1 MKKNPNNNSDLH
13 LHDDPELIELESM
26 LDELATQN
34 INSVPTGFESR
45 LLDAVSSAI
54 APAPI
59 SIPSS
64 VEHEETDRPNRLWTL
79 RIAAAAVLATGTTI
93 VIVSSQPWANSPAM
107 SQSQMVLT
115 SLEQDFDDYF
125 ALESVDDGNL
135 SEALA
140 EWEIWAQSVGSEM
153 DLSLSEMDWEDSDF
167 EGGAL

>member
-1 MKKNPNNNSDLH
+1 MNNNQHNNPDLH

-26 LDELATQN
+26 LDELATKN
-34 INSVPTGFESR
+34 INSAPSGLESR
-45 LLDAVSSAI
+45 LLDAISSAI

-59 SIPSS
+59 GIPIATNR
-64 VEHEETDRPNRLWTL
+64 EELNRPSRMWAL

-93 VIVSSQPWANSPAM
+93 IIVASQPWANSTSM
-107 SQSQMVLT
+107 SQSEMVLT

-135 SEALA
+135 SEALV
-140 EWEIWAQSVGSEM
+140 EWEIWAQSVGSEI
-153 DLSLSEMDWEDSDF
+153 DLSLAEMEWNDPEF